1 MSANASQ
8 ELAFIKSELQS
19 IIDELYSISAGVKR
33 DFEGIG
39 EERCAASLNAAAQQY
54 AVVKQKLDSMN
65 LSVVTEEFAARKR
78 AEAEAARRA
87 AEAAAAEAERKRK
100 EEAARAA
107 EAERKRQEAA
117 AEAERQRKAAEE
129 AAKKNSNKKS
139 SNSSGKK
146 SNKKS
151 GLEKLWEDFTEWLF

>member
-78 AEAEAARRA
+78 AEAEA
-87 AEAAAAEAERKRK
+87 ERQ
-100 EEAARAA
+100 
-107 EAERKRQEAA
+107 RQAA
-117 AEAERQRKAAEE
+117 AEAERQRQAEAERQRQAEAERQRQAEAERQRKAEEE

-139 SNSSGKK
+139 SSSKK
-146 SNKKS
+146 KDDKS
-151 GLEKLWEDFTEWLF
+151 VFDKLWEGLTGWLS